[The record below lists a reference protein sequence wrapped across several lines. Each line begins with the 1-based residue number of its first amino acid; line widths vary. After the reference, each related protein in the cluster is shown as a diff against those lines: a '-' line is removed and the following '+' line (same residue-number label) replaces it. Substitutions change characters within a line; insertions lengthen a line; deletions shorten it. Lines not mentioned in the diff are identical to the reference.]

1 MRADNL
7 NVILHNMSRN
17 PDDWRVNKYHAL
29 HKSGVKIW
37 IGNGLYSYHIEK
49 PKYQELG
56 FIERFRL
63 HKQIKLLNKNKN
75 ILSCKIL
82 EELKS

>member
-17 PDDWRVNKYHAL
+17 PADWELDKYHVL

-37 IGNGLYSYHIEK
+37 IGYGLYSYHIEK
-49 PKYQELG
+49 PEYQELG
-56 FIERFRL
+56 LIERFRL
-63 HKQIKLLNKNKN
+63 HKQIKLLTENN
-75 ILSCKIL
+75 ISLS
-82 EELKS
+82 